1 PPSRVP
7 RAGRDRLHRPVA
19 LPARAPRASPAPVRR
34 RAAAG
39 DGADR
44 QLHESGTVGR
54 SVADG
59 GDRERHPG
67 RVRRVRARAPRDRA
81 GRVGRERAEQHGQ
94 ENRQQRPPVD
104 GYGHHDPA
112 LGWWRSA
119 RDPGDADRHDAAA
132 RGDESRD
139 PCRDRSVTSDFAH
152 HHAPPDRCS
161 RAALLRRPGLLPADA
176 RQPAGLGHARL
187 RRLPAVHRQP
197 DHSPADGDHMNAL
210 PILIGVAAAV
220 GAYLLTVGIIAS
232 RAADA
237 ATMARERLARQ
248 EVGLGQSAVAL
259 EMEKPLGQRLTAPM
273 RRWLDRQMMRMTP
286 EAQAAHYRR
295 QLDFAGNPLNLD
307 PAGLQTL
314 RIAAAAALGAI
325 GTAIGMFLGTPIAIG
340 IALVAGV
347 AIGFYVPVIWL
358 EQLVRERR
366 TELEASLP
374 NALDVVAI
382 SMEAGLGL
390 DRALEQ
396 LVRHQD
402 DSLTLLVARALR
414 EIQLG
419 RPRAA
424 ALVEMAEATGIE
436 DFTSLVRGILYA
448 ERTGVP
454 IARTIAAHAA
464 QMRVKRRLKIR
475 TEAARASLKILLPTV
490 GCVFPTLW
498 LVLLGPALLVVLT
511 LGSK

>member
-1 PPSRVP
+1 
-7 RAGRDRLHRPVA
+7 
-19 LPARAPRASPAPVRR
+19 
-34 RAAAG
+34 
-39 DGADR
+39 
-44 QLHESGTVGR
+44 
-54 SVADG
+54 
-59 GDRERHPG
+59 
-67 RVRRVRARAPRDRA
+67 
-81 GRVGRERAEQHGQ
+81 
-94 ENRQQRPPVD
+94 
-104 GYGHHDPA
+104 
-112 LGWWRSA
+112 
-119 RDPGDADRHDAAA
+119 
-132 RGDESRD
+132 
-139 PCRDRSVTSDFAH
+139 
-152 HHAPPDRCS
+152 
-161 RAALLRRPGLLPADA
+161 
-176 RQPAGLGHARL
+176 
-187 RRLPAVHRQP
+187 
-197 DHSPADGDHMNAL
+197 MNAL
-210 PILIGVAAAV
+210 PFVIGIAAAL
-220 GAYLLTVGIIAS
+220 GAYMLTIGIIAS

-237 ATMARERLARQ
+237 TTLARERLARQ

-259 EMEKPLGQRLTAPM
+259 RLEKPFLERLFGPFRRWVDRQTMRLTP
-273 RRWLDRQMMRMTP
+273 D
-286 EAQAAHYRR
+286 AQAANFRR
-295 QLDFAGNPLNLD
+295 QLDFVGNPLNLD

-314 RIAAAAALGAI
+314 RIAAAAGLGAI
-325 GTAIGMFLGTPIAIG
+325 GTAVGMFIGTPFATG
-340 IALVAGV
+340 LALVIGV
-347 AIGFYVPVIWL
+347 ALGFYLPVFWL
-358 EQLVRERR
+358 DQLVRDRR

-419 RPRAA
+419 RPRAE
-424 ALVEMAEATGIE
+424 ALEEMADATGIE

-475 TEAARASLKILLPTV
+475 TEAARASLKILIPTV

-498 LVLLGPALLVVLT
+498 LILLGPALIVVLT